1 MYLIKQLY
9 MWDDLTMKERAA
21 LIKQGV
27 ALGYKDIDA
36 IRSNYHTFS
45 KGSTVYTDS
54 NPYYNRLPDS
64 KKKEWRSLSAKRQ

>member
-1 MYLIKQLY
+1 
-9 MWDDLTMKERAA
+9 MWNDLTMKERAD

-36 IRSNYHTFS
+36 IRNNYHTFS

-64 KKKEWRSLSAKRQ
+64 KKKEWRSLSARRQQFLKLM